1 MANNSKKHI
10 YLIDGSGYIFRAY
23 YALPPLTRK
32 SDGLPV
38 GAVSGF
44 CNMLYKFL
52 EESRSLDK
60 VDRPTHFAVIF
71 DTARKNFRNDIYK
84 EYKANRQDTPEDL
97 IPQFSYIRK
106 AVEAF
111 NILGVELA
119 NYEADDLIATYKE
132 QASKKNIKVTIISSD
147 KDLMQLVDE
156 NTFMMDTMKDK
167 YIGKEEVKEKFGVY
181 PDKVIDVQSLAGD
194 SSDNIPGV
202 PGIGIKTAAE
212 LINQF
217 GSLEKVLE
225 NASSIKQPKRRQ
237 TLLDNKDKAL
247 ISKKLVTLKKDV
259 PVKTPL
265 DEFALKSIDPDKIL
279 KFLQEMEFGRLFK
292 KLESD
297 YGKFSGKASPQSKL
311 TESKEPSVESGKLP
325 DVPEKI
331 IEKKFSLI
339 FDMGELKSVLKKS
352 DEKGLFAIDTETNSL
367 DTMVANLVGISLSY
381 RPGEAFYIPIG
392 HQNKSDP
399 LIKKQLKLKDVLSV
413 IKPYLEDPTVKKVG
427 QNIKYDYRIFL
438 KHGIQMN
445 SIEDTMLMS
454 YSLDAGKNRH
464 GMDLLSELHLNHK
477 TISFKDVAGIG
488 KSQVTFDFVDIEQ
501 AKDYACEDA
510 DITLRLYQMFEKRL
524 FNENVLSVYDNLE
537 KPLIKILSSIENNGI
552 KIDKN
557 ILEKLSKKFEIEIQN
572 LEKKIFKIAKEEFN
586 IGSPKQ
592 LGDVIY
598 EKLKIAGSKKTKK
611 GNFATNVAVLED
623 LASQGHE
630 FPKLVLN
637 WRQKSKLKN
646 TYTDTLPT
654 YINAKSKRVH
664 TSFLLAAT
672 TTGRLAS
679 ANPNLQNIPI
689 KNIEG
694 KEIRSAFVS
703 EKNSKLISAD
713 YSQIEMRILAH
724 MGDVK
729 ELKKAFLN
737 KEDIHTLT
745 ASQIFDVSLKKVD
758 EDMRRK
764 AKAINF
770 GIIYGISSYG
780 LAKQIS
786 VSNSEA
792 ENFLKSYFG
801 KFPEIRDFMNE
812 NITFCRKN
820 GYVKTLFD
828 RKCHFPNINDKNHT
842 LRTFQERACIN
853 APIQGTAADLL
864 RLAMIQIDK
873 KISAKEIPASL
884 LIQVHDELLLE
895 CKEKDVSSVQQK
907 IAHEME
913 NASEPLV
920 KFSIPLTVDV
930 KSGKNWSEAH

>member
-1 MANNSKKHI
+1 MTNSKKHI

-52 EESRSLDK
+52 EEARSLDK
-60 VDRPTHFAVIF
+60 EDRPTHLAVIF
-71 DTARKNFRNDIYK
+71 DSARKNFRNDIYK
-84 EYKANRQDTPEDL
+84 DYKANRHDTPEDL
-97 IPQFSYIRK
+97 IPQFEYIRK
-106 AVEAF
+106 AVTAF
-111 NILGVELA
+111 NIPSIELL

-147 KDLMQLVDE
+147 KDLMQLVDD
-156 NTFMMDTMKDK
+156 NTFMFDAMKEY

-181 PDKVIDVQSLAGD
+181 PEKVIDVQSLAGD

-217 GSLEKVLE
+217 GSLENLLE
-225 NASSIKQPKRRQ
+225 NASTIKQPKRRQ
-237 TLLDNKDKAL
+237 ALLDNREKAF
-247 ISKKLVTLKKDV
+247 ISKQLVTLKRDV
-259 PVKTPL
+259 PVTNEL
-265 DEFALKSIDPDKIL
+265 DEFILKPLNLDKIL
-279 KFLQEMEFGRLFK
+279 TFLKEMEFTRLFSRLEENHGSFVNEKTSTLKNETKTEPK
-292 KLESD
+292 K
-297 YGKFSGKASPQSKL
+297 
-311 TESKEPSVESGKLP
+311 
-325 DVPEKI
+325 KI
-331 IEKKFSLI
+331 ISTSPIDSSENKFSLVMNI
-339 FDMGELKSVLKKS
+339 QELEKILSKA
-352 DEKGLFAIDTETNSL
+352 DERGLFAIDTETNSL
-367 DTMVANLVGISLSY
+367 DTMVADLVGISLSFKI
-381 RPGEAFYIPIG
+381 GEAFYIPLA
-392 HQNKSDP
+392 HKNKLDP
-399 LIKKQLKLKDVLSV
+399 LVKKQLNSKDVLAI
-413 IKPYLEDPTVKKVG
+413 IKPYLEDSTIKKIG

-438 KHGIQMN
+438 KYGIKMT
-445 SIEDTMLMS
+445 SMEDTMLMS
-454 YSLDAGKNRH
+454 YALDAGKNRH
-464 GMDLLSELHLNHK
+464 NMDLLSEIHLQHK

-488 KSQVTFDFVDIEQ
+488 KAQVTFDLVDIEQ
-501 AKDYACEDA
+501 AKNYACEDA
-510 DITLRLYQMFEKRL
+510 DVTLRLYEFFEQRL
-524 FNENVLSVYDNLE
+524 FGENVLNVYENLE
-537 KPLIKILSSIENNGI
+537 KPLIKILSSMENNGI
-552 KIDKN
+552 KIDQT
-557 ILEKLSKKFEIEIQN
+557 ILGKLSKKFEIEIQN
-572 LEKKIFKIAKEEFN
+572 LEKKIFKISGEEFN
-586 IGSPKQ
+586 IASPKQ
-592 LGDVIY
+592 LGDIIY
-598 EKLKIAGSKKTKK
+598 DKLKIAGTKKTKK
-611 GNFATNVAVLED
+611 GNLATNVSVLEN
-623 LASQGHE
+623 LADQGHE
-630 FPKLVLN
+630 FPKLILN

-654 YINAKSKRVH
+654 YINNKTKRVH

-694 KEIRSAFVS
+694 KEIRSAFIS
-703 EKNSKLISAD
+703 EKNSNLISAD
-713 YSQIEMRILAH
+713 YSQIEMRILSH
-724 MGDVK
+724 MGDVT

-737 KEDIHTLT
+737 KEDIHNLT
-745 ASQIFDVSLKKVD
+745 ASQIFGVSIHDVD

-786 VSNSEA
+786 VSNTEA
-792 ENFLKSYFG
+792 ESFLRSYFT
-801 KFPEIRDFMNE
+801 KFPEIKEFMNE
-812 NITFCRKN
+812 TIKFCRKN

-853 APIQGTAADLL
+853 APIQGTAADVL
-864 RLAMIQIDK
+864 RLAMIKIDN
-873 KISAKEIPASL
+873 KIEEKNINANL

-895 CKEKDVSSVQQK
+895 CQEKDVVNVQKQVSY
-907 IAHEME
+907 EME
-913 NASEPLV
+913 HASEPLL
-920 KFSIPLTVDV
+920 KFSIPLTVDI

>member
-1 MANNSKKHI
+1 MTNSKKHI

-52 EESRSLDK
+52 EEARSLDK
-60 VDRPTHFAVIF
+60 EDRPTHLAVIF
-71 DTARKNFRNDIYK
+71 DSARKNFRNDIYK
-84 EYKANRQDTPEDL
+84 DYKANRHDTPEDL
-97 IPQFSYIRK
+97 IPQFEYIRK
-106 AVEAF
+106 AVTAF
-111 NILGVELA
+111 NIPSIELL

-147 KDLMQLVDE
+147 KDLMQLVDD
-156 NTFMMDTMKDK
+156 NTFMFDAMKEH

-181 PDKVIDVQSLAGD
+181 PEKVIDVQSLAGD

-217 GSLEKVLE
+217 GSLENLLE
-225 NASSIKQPKRRQ
+225 NASTIKQPKRRQ
-237 TLLDNKDKAL
+237 ALLDNREKAF
-247 ISKKLVTLKKDV
+247 ISKQLVTLKRDV
-259 PVKTPL
+259 PVTNEL
-265 DEFALKSIDPDKIL
+265 DEFILKPLNLDKIL
-279 KFLQEMEFGRLFK
+279 TFLKEMEFTRLFSR
-292 KLESD
+292 LEENHGS
-297 YGKFSGKASPQSKL
+297 F
-311 TESKEPSVESGKLP
+311 VN
-325 DVPEKI
+325 EKI
-331 IEKKFSLI
+331 STLKNETKTEPKKKIISTSPIDSSENKFSLVMNI
-339 FDMGELKSVLKKS
+339 QELEKILSKA
-352 DEKGLFAIDTETNSL
+352 DERGLFAIDTETNSL
-367 DTMVANLVGISLSY
+367 DTMVADLVGISLSFKI
-381 RPGEAFYIPIG
+381 GEAFYIPLA
-392 HQNKSDP
+392 HKNKLDP
-399 LIKKQLKLKDVLSV
+399 LVKKQLNSKDVLAT
-413 IKPYLEDPTVKKVG
+413 IKPYLEDSTIKKIG

-438 KHGIQMN
+438 KYGIKMT
-445 SIEDTMLMS
+445 SMEDTMLMS
-454 YSLDAGKNRH
+454 YALDAGKNRH
-464 GMDLLSELHLNHK
+464 NMDLLSEIHLQHK

-488 KSQVTFDFVDIEQ
+488 KAQVTFDLVDIEQ
-501 AKDYACEDA
+501 AKNYACEDA
-510 DITLRLYQMFEKRL
+510 DVTLRLYEFFEQRL
-524 FNENVLSVYDNLE
+524 FGENVLNVYENLE
-537 KPLIKILSSIENNGI
+537 KPLIKILSSMENNGI
-552 KIDKN
+552 KIDQT
-557 ILEKLSKKFEIEIQN
+557 ILGKLSKKFEIEIQN
-572 LEKKIFKIAKEEFN
+572 LEKKIFKISGEEFN
-586 IGSPKQ
+586 IASPKQ
-592 LGDVIY
+592 LGDIIY
-598 EKLKIAGSKKTKK
+598 DKLKIAGTKKTKK
-611 GNFATNVAVLED
+611 GNLATNVSVLEN
-623 LASQGHE
+623 LADQGHE
-630 FPKLVLN
+630 FPKLILN

-654 YINAKSKRVH
+654 YINNKTKRVH

-694 KEIRSAFVS
+694 KEIRSAFIS
-703 EKNSKLISAD
+703 EKNSNLISAD
-713 YSQIEMRILAH
+713 YSQIEMRILSH
-724 MGDVK
+724 MGDVT

-737 KEDIHTLT
+737 KEDIHNLT
-745 ASQIFDVSLKKVD
+745 ASQIFGVSIHDVD

-786 VSNSEA
+786 VSNTEA
-792 ENFLKSYFG
+792 ESFLRSYFT
-801 KFPEIRDFMNE
+801 KFPEIKEFMNE
-812 NITFCRKN
+812 TIKFCRKN

-853 APIQGTAADLL
+853 APIQGTAADVL
-864 RLAMIQIDK
+864 RLAMIKIDN
-873 KISAKEIPASL
+873 KIEEKNINANL

-895 CKEKDVSSVQQK
+895 CQEKDVVNVQKQVSY
-907 IAHEME
+907 EME
-913 NASEPLV
+913 HASEPLL
-920 KFSIPLTVDV
+920 KFSIPLTVDI

>member
-1 MANNSKKHI
+1 MTNSKKHI

-52 EESRSLDK
+52 EEARSLDK
-60 VDRPTHFAVIF
+60 EDRPTHLAVIF
-71 DTARKNFRNDIYK
+71 DSARKNFRNDIYK
-84 EYKANRQDTPEDL
+84 DYKANRHDTPEDL
-97 IPQFSYIRK
+97 IPQFEYIRK
-106 AVEAF
+106 AVTAF
-111 NILGVELA
+111 NIPSIELL

-147 KDLMQLVDE
+147 KDLMQLVDD
-156 NTFMMDTMKDK
+156 NTFMFDAMKEH

-181 PDKVIDVQSLAGD
+181 PEKVIDVQSLAGD

-217 GSLEKVLE
+217 GSLENLLE
-225 NASSIKQPKRRQ
+225 KASTIKQPKRRQ
-237 TLLDNKDKAL
+237 ALLDNREKAF
-247 ISKKLVTLKKDV
+247 ISKQLVTLKRDV
-259 PVKTPL
+259 PVTNEL
-265 DEFALKSIDPDKIL
+265 DEFILKPLNLDKIL
-279 KFLQEMEFGRLFK
+279 TFLKEMEFTRLFSR
-292 KLESD
+292 LEENHGS
-297 YGKFSGKASPQSKL
+297 F
-311 TESKEPSVESGKLP
+311 VN
-325 DVPEKI
+325 EKI
-331 IEKKFSLI
+331 STLKNETKTEPKKKIISTSPIDSSENKFSLVMNI
-339 FDMGELKSVLKKS
+339 QELEKILSKA
-352 DEKGLFAIDTETNSL
+352 DERGLFAIDTETNSL
-367 DTMVANLVGISLSY
+367 DTMVADLVGISLSFKI
-381 RPGEAFYIPIG
+381 GEAFYIPLA
-392 HQNKSDP
+392 HKNKLDP
-399 LIKKQLKLKDVLSV
+399 LVKKQLNSKDVLAI
-413 IKPYLEDPTVKKVG
+413 IKPYLEDSTIKKIG

-438 KHGIQMN
+438 KYGIKMT

-454 YSLDAGKNRH
+454 YALDAGKNRH
-464 GMDLLSELHLNHK
+464 NMDLLSEIHLQHK

-488 KSQVTFDFVDIEQ
+488 KAQVTFDLVDIEQ
-501 AKDYACEDA
+501 AKNYACEDA
-510 DITLRLYQMFEKRL
+510 DVTLRLYEFFEQRL
-524 FNENVLSVYDNLE
+524 FGENVLNVYENLE
-537 KPLIKILSSIENNGI
+537 KPLIKILSSMENNGI
-552 KIDKN
+552 KIDQT
-557 ILEKLSKKFEIEIQN
+557 ILGKLSKKFEIEIQN
-572 LEKKIFKIAKEEFN
+572 LEKKIFKISGEEFN
-586 IGSPKQ
+586 IASPKQ
-592 LGDVIY
+592 LGDIIY
-598 EKLKIAGSKKTKK
+598 DKLKIAGTKKTKK
-611 GNFATNVAVLED
+611 GNLATNVSVLEN
-623 LASQGHE
+623 LADQGHE
-630 FPKLVLN
+630 FPKLILN

-654 YINAKSKRVH
+654 YINNKTKRVH

-694 KEIRSAFVS
+694 KEIRSAFIS
-703 EKNSKLISAD
+703 EKNSNLISAD
-713 YSQIEMRILAH
+713 YSQIEMRILSH
-724 MGDVK
+724 MGDVT

-737 KEDIHTLT
+737 KEDIHNLT
-745 ASQIFDVSLKKVD
+745 ASQIFGVSIHDVD

-786 VSNSEA
+786 VSNTEA
-792 ENFLKSYFG
+792 ESFLRSYFT
-801 KFPEIRDFMNE
+801 KFPEIKEFMNE
-812 NITFCRKN
+812 TIKFCRKN

-853 APIQGTAADLL
+853 APIQGTAADVL
-864 RLAMIQIDK
+864 RLAMIKIDN
-873 KISAKEIPASL
+873 KIEEKNINANL

-895 CKEKDVSSVQQK
+895 CQEKDVVNVQKQVSY
-907 IAHEME
+907 EME
-913 NASEPLV
+913 HASEPLL
-920 KFSIPLTVDV
+920 KFSIPLTVDI

>member
-1 MANNSKKHI
+1 MTNSKKHI

-52 EESRSLDK
+52 EEARSLDK
-60 VDRPTHFAVIF
+60 EDRPTHLAVIF
-71 DTARKNFRNDIYK
+71 DSARKNFRNDIYK
-84 EYKANRQDTPEDL
+84 DYKANRHDTPEDL
-97 IPQFSYIRK
+97 IPQFEYIRK
-106 AVEAF
+106 AVTAF
-111 NILGVELA
+111 NIPSIELL

-147 KDLMQLVDE
+147 KDLMQLVDD
-156 NTFMMDTMKDK
+156 NTFMFDAMKEH

-181 PDKVIDVQSLAGD
+181 PEKVIDVQSLAGD

-217 GSLEKVLE
+217 GSLENLLE
-225 NASSIKQPKRRQ
+225 NASTIKQPKRRQ
-237 TLLDNKDKAL
+237 ALLDNREKAF
-247 ISKKLVTLKKDV
+247 ISKQLVTLKRDV
-259 PVKTPL
+259 PVTNEL
-265 DEFALKSIDPDKIL
+265 DEFILKPLNLDKIL
-279 KFLQEMEFGRLFK
+279 TFLKEMEFTRLFSRLEENHGSFVNEKTSTLKNETKTEQK
-292 KLESD
+292 K
-297 YGKFSGKASPQSKL
+297 
-311 TESKEPSVESGKLP
+311 
-325 DVPEKI
+325 KI
-331 IEKKFSLI
+331 ISTSPIDSSENKFSLVI
-339 FDMGELKSVLKKS
+339 NIQELEKILSKA
-352 DEKGLFAIDTETNSL
+352 DERGLFAIDTETNSL
-367 DTMVANLVGISLSY
+367 DTMVADLVGISLSFKI
-381 RPGEAFYIPIG
+381 GEAFYIPLA
-392 HQNKSDP
+392 HKNKLDP
-399 LIKKQLKLKDVLSV
+399 LVKKQLNSKDVLAI
-413 IKPYLEDPTVKKVG
+413 IKPYLEDSTIKKIG

-438 KHGIQMN
+438 KYGIKMT
-445 SIEDTMLMS
+445 SMEDTMLMS
-454 YSLDAGKNRH
+454 YALDAGKNRH
-464 GMDLLSELHLNHK
+464 NMDLLSEIHLQHK

-488 KSQVTFDFVDIEQ
+488 KAQVTFDLVDIEQ
-501 AKDYACEDA
+501 AKNYACEDA
-510 DITLRLYQMFEKRL
+510 DVTLRLYEFFEQRL
-524 FNENVLSVYDNLE
+524 FGENVLNVYENLE
-537 KPLIKILSSIENNGI
+537 KPLIKILSSMENNGI
-552 KIDKN
+552 KIDQT
-557 ILEKLSKKFEIEIQN
+557 ILGKLSEKFEIEIQN
-572 LEKKIFKIAKEEFN
+572 LEKKIFKISGEEFN
-586 IGSPKQ
+586 IASPKQ
-592 LGDVIY
+592 LGDIIY
-598 EKLKIAGSKKTKK
+598 DKLKIAGTKKTKK
-611 GNFATNVAVLED
+611 GNLATNVSVLEN
-623 LASQGHE
+623 LADQGHE
-630 FPKLVLN
+630 FPKLILN

-654 YINAKSKRVH
+654 YINNKTKRVH

-694 KEIRSAFVS
+694 KEIRSAFIS
-703 EKNSKLISAD
+703 EKNSNLISAD
-713 YSQIEMRILAH
+713 YSQIEMRILSH
-724 MGDVK
+724 MGDVT

-737 KEDIHTLT
+737 KEDIHNLT
-745 ASQIFDVSLKKVD
+745 ASQIFGVSIHDVD

-786 VSNSEA
+786 VSNTEA
-792 ENFLKSYFG
+792 ESFLRSYFT
-801 KFPEIRDFMNE
+801 KFPEIKEFMNE
-812 NITFCRKN
+812 TIKFCRKN

-853 APIQGTAADLL
+853 APIQGTAADVL
-864 RLAMIQIDK
+864 RLAMIKIDN
-873 KISAKEIPASL
+873 KIEEKNINANL

-895 CKEKDVSSVQQK
+895 CQEKDVVNVQKQVSY
-907 IAHEME
+907 EME
-913 NASEPLV
+913 HASEPLL
-920 KFSIPLTVDV
+920 KFSIPLTVDI

>member
-1 MANNSKKHI
+1 MTNSKKHI

-52 EESRSLDK
+52 EEARSLDK
-60 VDRPTHFAVIF
+60 EDRPTHLAVIF
-71 DTARKNFRNDIYK
+71 DSARKNFRNDIYK
-84 EYKANRQDTPEDL
+84 DYKANRHDTPEDL
-97 IPQFSYIRK
+97 IPQFEYIRK
-106 AVEAF
+106 AVTAF
-111 NILGVELA
+111 NIPSIELL

-147 KDLMQLVDE
+147 KDLMQLVDD
-156 NTFMMDTMKDK
+156 NTFMFDAMKEY

-181 PDKVIDVQSLAGD
+181 PEKVIDVQSLAGD

-217 GSLEKVLE
+217 GSLENLLE
-225 NASSIKQPKRRQ
+225 NASTIKQPKRRQ
-237 TLLDNKDKAL
+237 ALLDNREKAF
-247 ISKKLVTLKKDV
+247 ISKQLVTLKRDV
-259 PVKTPL
+259 PVTNEL
-265 DEFALKSIDPDKIL
+265 DEFILKPLNLDKIL
-279 KFLQEMEFGRLFK
+279 TFLKEMEFTRLFSR
-292 KLESD
+292 LEENHGS
-297 YGKFSGKASPQSKL
+297 F
-311 TESKEPSVESGKLP
+311 VN
-325 DVPEKI
+325 EKI
-331 IEKKFSLI
+331 STLKNETKTEPKKKIISTSPIDSSENKFSLVMNI
-339 FDMGELKSVLKKS
+339 QELEKILSKA
-352 DEKGLFAIDTETNSL
+352 DERGLFAIDTETNSL
-367 DTMVANLVGISLSY
+367 DTMVADLVGISLSFKI
-381 RPGEAFYIPIG
+381 GEAFYIPLA
-392 HQNKSDP
+392 HKNKLDP
-399 LIKKQLKLKDVLSV
+399 LVKKQLNSKDVLAI
-413 IKPYLEDPTVKKVG
+413 IKPYLEDSTIKKIG

-438 KHGIQMN
+438 KYGIKMT

-454 YSLDAGKNRH
+454 YALDAGKNRH
-464 GMDLLSELHLNHK
+464 NMDLLSEIHLQHK

-488 KSQVTFDFVDIEQ
+488 KAQVTFDLVDIEQ
-501 AKDYACEDA
+501 AKNYACEDA
-510 DITLRLYQMFEKRL
+510 DVTLRLYEFFEQRL
-524 FNENVLSVYDNLE
+524 FGENVLNVYENLE
-537 KPLIKILSSIENNGI
+537 KPLIKILSSMENNGI
-552 KIDKN
+552 KIDQT
-557 ILEKLSKKFEIEIQN
+557 ILGKLSKKFEIEIQN
-572 LEKKIFKIAKEEFN
+572 LEKKIFKISGEEFN
-586 IGSPKQ
+586 IASPKQ
-592 LGDVIY
+592 LGDIIY
-598 EKLKIAGSKKTKK
+598 DKLKIAGTKKTKK
-611 GNFATNVAVLED
+611 GNLATNVSVLEN
-623 LASQGHE
+623 LADQGHE
-630 FPKLVLN
+630 FPKLILN

-654 YINAKSKRVH
+654 YINNKTKRVH

-694 KEIRSAFVS
+694 KEIRSAFIS
-703 EKNSKLISAD
+703 EKNSNLISAD
-713 YSQIEMRILAH
+713 YSQIEMRILSH
-724 MGDVK
+724 MGDVT

-737 KEDIHTLT
+737 KEDIHNLT
-745 ASQIFDVSLKKVD
+745 ASQIFGVSIHDVD

-786 VSNSEA
+786 VSNTEA
-792 ENFLKSYFG
+792 ESFLRSYFT
-801 KFPEIRDFMNE
+801 KFPEIKEFMNE
-812 NITFCRKN
+812 TIKFCRKN

-853 APIQGTAADLL
+853 APIQGTAADVL
-864 RLAMIQIDK
+864 RLAMIKIDN
-873 KISAKEIPASL
+873 KIEEKNINANL

-895 CKEKDVSSVQQK
+895 CQEKDVVNVQKQVSY
-907 IAHEME
+907 EME
-913 NASEPLV
+913 HASEPLL
-920 KFSIPLTVDV
+920 KFSIPLTVDI

>member
-1 MANNSKKHI
+1 MTNSKKHI

-52 EESRSLDK
+52 EEARSLDK
-60 VDRPTHFAVIF
+60 EDRPTHLAVIF
-71 DTARKNFRNDIYK
+71 DSARKNFRNDIYK
-84 EYKANRQDTPEDL
+84 DYKANRHDTPEDL
-97 IPQFSYIRK
+97 IPQFEYIRK
-106 AVEAF
+106 AVTAF
-111 NILGVELA
+111 NIPSIELL

-147 KDLMQLVDE
+147 KDLMQLVDD
-156 NTFMMDTMKDK
+156 NTFMFDAMKEH

-181 PDKVIDVQSLAGD
+181 PEKVIDVQSLAGD

-217 GSLEKVLE
+217 GSLENLLE
-225 NASSIKQPKRRQ
+225 NASTIKQPKRRQ
-237 TLLDNKDKAL
+237 ALLDNREKAF
-247 ISKKLVTLKKDV
+247 ISKQLVTLKRDV
-259 PVKTPL
+259 PVTNEL
-265 DEFALKSIDPDKIL
+265 DEFILKPLNLDKIL
-279 KFLQEMEFGRLFK
+279 TFLKEMEFTRLFSR
-292 KLESD
+292 LEENHGS
-297 YGKFSGKASPQSKL
+297 F
-311 TESKEPSVESGKLP
+311 VN
-325 DVPEKI
+325 EKI
-331 IEKKFSLI
+331 STLKNETKTEPKKKIISTSPIDSSENKFSLVMNI
-339 FDMGELKSVLKKS
+339 QELEKILSKA
-352 DEKGLFAIDTETNSL
+352 DERGLFAIDTETNSL
-367 DTMVANLVGISLSY
+367 DTMVADLVGISLSFKI
-381 RPGEAFYIPIG
+381 GEAFYIPLA
-392 HQNKSDP
+392 HKNKLDP
-399 LIKKQLKLKDVLSV
+399 LVKKQLNSKDVLAT
-413 IKPYLEDPTVKKVG
+413 IKPYLEDSTIKKIG

-438 KHGIQMN
+438 KYVIKMT

-454 YSLDAGKNRH
+454 YALDAGKNRH
-464 GMDLLSELHLNHK
+464 NMDLLSEIHLQHK

-488 KSQVTFDFVDIEQ
+488 KAQVTFDLVDIEQ
-501 AKDYACEDA
+501 AKNYACEDA
-510 DITLRLYQMFEKRL
+510 DVTLRLYEFFEQRL
-524 FNENVLSVYDNLE
+524 FGENVLNVYENLE
-537 KPLIKILSSIENNGI
+537 KPLIKILSSMENNGI
-552 KIDKN
+552 KIDQT
-557 ILEKLSKKFEIEIQN
+557 ILGKLSKKFEIEIQN
-572 LEKKIFKIAKEEFN
+572 LEKKIFKISGEEFN
-586 IGSPKQ
+586 IASPKQ
-592 LGDVIY
+592 LGDIIY
-598 EKLKIAGSKKTKK
+598 DKLKIAGTKKTKK
-611 GNFATNVAVLED
+611 GNLATNVSVLEN
-623 LASQGHE
+623 LADQGHE
-630 FPKLVLN
+630 FPKLILN

-654 YINAKSKRVH
+654 YINNKTKRVH

-694 KEIRSAFVS
+694 KEIRSAFIS
-703 EKNSKLISAD
+703 EKNSNLISAD
-713 YSQIEMRILAH
+713 YSQIEMRILSH
-724 MGDVK
+724 MGDVT

-737 KEDIHTLT
+737 KEDIHNLT
-745 ASQIFDVSLKKVD
+745 ASQIFGVSIHDVD

-786 VSNSEA
+786 VSNTEA
-792 ENFLKSYFG
+792 ESFLRSYFT
-801 KFPEIRDFMNE
+801 KFPEIKEFMNE
-812 NITFCRKN
+812 TIKFCRKN

-853 APIQGTAADLL
+853 APIQGTAADVL
-864 RLAMIQIDK
+864 RLAMIKIDN
-873 KISAKEIPASL
+873 KIEEKNINANL

-895 CKEKDVSSVQQK
+895 CQEKDVVNVQKQVSY
-907 IAHEME
+907 EME
-913 NASEPLV
+913 HASEPLL
-920 KFSIPLTVDV
+920 KFSIPLTVDI

>member
-1 MANNSKKHI
+1 MTNSKKHI

-52 EESRSLDK
+52 EEARSLDK
-60 VDRPTHFAVIF
+60 EDRPTHLAVIF
-71 DTARKNFRNDIYK
+71 DSARKNFRNDIYK
-84 EYKANRQDTPEDL
+84 DYKANRHDTPEDL
-97 IPQFSYIRK
+97 IPQFEYIRK
-106 AVEAF
+106 AVTAF
-111 NILGVELA
+111 NIPSIELL

-147 KDLMQLVDE
+147 KDLMQLVDD
-156 NTFMMDTMKDK
+156 NTFMFDAMKEY

-181 PDKVIDVQSLAGD
+181 PEKVIDVQSLAGD

-217 GSLEKVLE
+217 GSLENLLE
-225 NASSIKQPKRRQ
+225 NASTIKQPKRRQ
-237 TLLDNKDKAL
+237 ALLDNREKAF
-247 ISKKLVTLKKDV
+247 ISKQLVTLKRDV
-259 PVKTPL
+259 PVTNEL
-265 DEFALKSIDPDKIL
+265 DEFILKPLNLDKIL
-279 KFLQEMEFGRLFK
+279 TFLKEMEFTRLFSR
-292 KLESD
+292 LEENHGS
-297 YGKFSGKASPQSKL
+297 F
-311 TESKEPSVESGKLP
+311 VN
-325 DVPEKI
+325 EKI
-331 IEKKFSLI
+331 STLKNETKTEPKKKIISTSPIDSSENKFSLVMNI
-339 FDMGELKSVLKKS
+339 QELEKILSKA
-352 DEKGLFAIDTETNSL
+352 DERGLFAIDTETNSL
-367 DTMVANLVGISLSY
+367 DTMVADLVGISLSFKI
-381 RPGEAFYIPIG
+381 GEAFYIPLA
-392 HQNKSDP
+392 HKNKLDP
-399 LIKKQLKLKDVLSV
+399 LVKKQLNSKDVLAT
-413 IKPYLEDPTVKKVG
+413 IKPYLEDSTIKKIG

-438 KHGIQMN
+438 KYGIKMT
-445 SIEDTMLMS
+445 SMEDTMLMS
-454 YSLDAGKNRH
+454 YALDAGKNRH
-464 GMDLLSELHLNHK
+464 NMDLLSEIHLQHK

-488 KSQVTFDFVDIEQ
+488 KAQVTFDLVDIEQ
-501 AKDYACEDA
+501 AKNYACEDA
-510 DITLRLYQMFEKRL
+510 DVTLRLYEFFEQRL
-524 FNENVLSVYDNLE
+524 FGENVLNVYENLE
-537 KPLIKILSSIENNGI
+537 KPLIKILSSMENNGI
-552 KIDKN
+552 KIDQT
-557 ILEKLSKKFEIEIQN
+557 ILGKLSKKFEIEIQN
-572 LEKKIFKIAKEEFN
+572 LEKKIFKISGEEFN
-586 IGSPKQ
+586 IASPKQ
-592 LGDVIY
+592 LGDIIY
-598 EKLKIAGSKKTKK
+598 DKLKIAGTKKTKK
-611 GNFATNVAVLED
+611 GNLATNVSVLEN
-623 LASQGHE
+623 LADQGHE
-630 FPKLVLN
+630 FPKLILN

-654 YINAKSKRVH
+654 YINNKTKRVH

-694 KEIRSAFVS
+694 KEIRSAFIS
-703 EKNSKLISAD
+703 EKNSNLISAD
-713 YSQIEMRILAH
+713 YSQIEMRILSH
-724 MGDVK
+724 MGDVT

-737 KEDIHTLT
+737 KEDIHNLT
-745 ASQIFDVSLKKVD
+745 ASQIFGVSIHDVD

-786 VSNSEA
+786 VSNTEA
-792 ENFLKSYFG
+792 ESFLRSYFT
-801 KFPEIRDFMNE
+801 KFPEIKEFMNE
-812 NITFCRKN
+812 TIKFCRKN

-853 APIQGTAADLL
+853 APIQGTAADVL
-864 RLAMIQIDK
+864 RLAMIKIDN
-873 KISAKEIPASL
+873 KIEEKNINANL

-895 CKEKDVSSVQQK
+895 CQEKDVVNVQKQVSY
-907 IAHEME
+907 EME
-913 NASEPLV
+913 HASEPLL
-920 KFSIPLTVDV
+920 KFSIPLTVDI

>member
-1 MANNSKKHI
+1 MTNSKKHI

-52 EESRSLDK
+52 EEARSLDK
-60 VDRPTHFAVIF
+60 EDRPTHLAVIF
-71 DTARKNFRNDIYK
+71 DSARKNFRNDIYK
-84 EYKANRQDTPEDL
+84 DYKANRHDTPEDL
-97 IPQFSYIRK
+97 IPQFEYIRK
-106 AVEAF
+106 AVTAF
-111 NILGVELA
+111 NIPSIELL

-147 KDLMQLVDE
+147 KDLMQLVDD
-156 NTFMMDTMKDK
+156 NTFMFDAMKEH

-181 PDKVIDVQSLAGD
+181 PEKVIDVQSLAGD

-217 GSLEKVLE
+217 GSLENLLE
-225 NASSIKQPKRRQ
+225 NASTIKQPKRRQ
-237 TLLDNKDKAL
+237 ALLDNREKAF
-247 ISKKLVTLKKDV
+247 ISKQLVTLKRDV
-259 PVKTPL
+259 PVTNEL
-265 DEFALKSIDPDKIL
+265 DEFILKPLNLDKIL
-279 KFLQEMEFGRLFK
+279 TFLKEMEFTRLFSR
-292 KLESD
+292 LEENHGS
-297 YGKFSGKASPQSKL
+297 F
-311 TESKEPSVESGKLP
+311 VN
-325 DVPEKI
+325 EKI
-331 IEKKFSLI
+331 STLKNETKTEPKKKIISTSPIDSSENKFSLVMNI
-339 FDMGELKSVLKKS
+339 QELEKILSKA
-352 DEKGLFAIDTETNSL
+352 DERGLFAIDTETNSL
-367 DTMVANLVGISLSY
+367 DTMVADLVGISLSFKI
-381 RPGEAFYIPIG
+381 GEAFYIPLA
-392 HQNKSDP
+392 HKNKLDP
-399 LIKKQLKLKDVLSV
+399 LVKKQLNSKDVLAI
-413 IKPYLEDPTVKKVG
+413 IKPYLEDSTIKKIG

-438 KHGIQMN
+438 KYGIKMT

-454 YSLDAGKNRH
+454 YALDAGKNRH
-464 GMDLLSELHLNHK
+464 NMDLLSEIHLQHK

-488 KSQVTFDFVDIEQ
+488 KAQVTFDLVDIEQ
-501 AKDYACEDA
+501 AKNYACEDA
-510 DITLRLYQMFEKRL
+510 DVTLRLYEFFEQRL
-524 FNENVLSVYDNLE
+524 FGENVLNVYENLE
-537 KPLIKILSSIENNGI
+537 KPLIKILSSMENNGI
-552 KIDKN
+552 KIDQT
-557 ILEKLSKKFEIEIQN
+557 ILGKLSKKFEIEIQN
-572 LEKKIFKIAKEEFN
+572 LEKKIFKISGEEFN
-586 IGSPKQ
+586 IASPKQ
-592 LGDVIY
+592 LGDIIY
-598 EKLKIAGSKKTKK
+598 DKLKIAGTKKTKK
-611 GNFATNVAVLED
+611 GNLATNVSVLEN
-623 LASQGHE
+623 LADQGHE
-630 FPKLVLN
+630 FPKLILN

-654 YINAKSKRVH
+654 YINNKTKRVH

-694 KEIRSAFVS
+694 KEIRSAFIS
-703 EKNSKLISAD
+703 EKNSNLISAD
-713 YSQIEMRILAH
+713 YSQIEMRILSH
-724 MGDVK
+724 MGDVT

-737 KEDIHTLT
+737 KEDIHNLT
-745 ASQIFDVSLKKVD
+745 ASQIFGVSIHDVD

-786 VSNSEA
+786 VSNTEA
-792 ENFLKSYFG
+792 ESFLRSYFT
-801 KFPEIRDFMNE
+801 KFPEIKEFMNE
-812 NITFCRKN
+812 TIKFCRKN

-853 APIQGTAADLL
+853 APIQGTAADVL
-864 RLAMIQIDK
+864 RLAMIKIDN
-873 KISAKEIPASL
+873 KIEEKNINANL

-895 CKEKDVSSVQQK
+895 CQEKDVVNVQKQVSY
-907 IAHEME
+907 EME
-913 NASEPLV
+913 HASEPLL
-920 KFSIPLTVDV
+920 KFSIPLTVDI